1 MATLNL
7 DLGERSYPIY
17 IESGLLTDAALI
29 ASHIHGNRVCIVTND
44 IVSPLY
50 LKGFK
55 SQLKSFT
62 VDEVILPDGEAEKN
76 LSNFD
81 VIMSHLLEHEHGR
94 DTTLIALGGGVIGD
108 ITGFAAACYQRGIN
122 FIQIPTTLLS
132 QVDSSVGGKTAVN
145 HPLGKN
151 MIGAFYQPKAVFID
165 IDSLSTLPIREFNAG
180 MAEVIKYG
188 ILGDKDFFVW
198 LENNVNAIK
207 LADKAIL
214 ANMIEKCC
222 QCKAD
227 IVASDE
233 KEMGI
238 RALLNLGHTFGHAIE
253 AEQGYGNWLHGEAVA
268 TGMVLA
274 AKLALT
280 MNLLEV
286 SDLCR
291 IESLIKAFDLPLIA
305 PKTMGLDDF
314 VRHMRRD
321 KKNIG
326 GKLRFIVPTAIGQ
339 SEIRDDVTVDMLQQG
354 RYLFML
360 SKIQC
365 KAKIIA
371 RVGYVSTSE
380 HTDKS
385 DQNK

>member
-1 MATLNL
+1 MPTLQL
-7 DLGERSYPIY
+7 DLGTRSYPIY
-17 IESGLLTDAALI
+17 IDSGLFNHSDLFT
-29 ASHIHGNRVCIVTND
+29 SHIRNKRICIVTNT
-44 IVSPLY
+44 VVAPLY
-50 LKGFK
+50 LANIKEKLINFD
-55 SQLKSFT
+55 
-62 VDEVILPDGEAEKN
+62 VDEIILADGEAEKN
-76 LSNFD
+76 LANFER
-81 VIMSHLLEHEHGR
+81 IMSHLLANEHGR

-108 ITGFAAACYQRGIN
+108 ITGFAAASYQRGID
-122 FIQIPTTLLS
+122 FIQVPTTLLS

-151 MIGAFYQPKAVFID
+151 MIGAFYQPKAVIID
-165 IDSLSTLPIREFNAG
+165 IDSLATLPVREFNAG

-188 ILGDKDFFVW
+188 ILGDYDFFVW
-198 LENNVNAIK
+198 LEKNVTSIK
-207 LADKAIL
+207 AGDNKTLSL
-214 ANMIEKCC
+214 MIEKCC

-233 KEMGI
+233 KEAGV

-274 AKLALT
+274 AKLAVA
-280 MNLLEV
+280 MSLLEV

-291 IESLIKAFDLPLIA
+291 IESLIKVFDLPLVA
-305 PKTMGLDDF
+305 PKAMELDDF

-339 SEIRDDVTVDMLQQG
+339 SEIRDDVTIEILQQI
-354 RYLFML
+354 L
-360 SKIQC
+360 
-365 KAKIIA
+365 
-371 RVGYVSTSE
+371 
-380 HTDKS
+380 
-385 DQNK
+385 